1 MTPLKPAR
9 RQTDATGMTR
19 EERLLAVIHAQ
30 SEIAAAAL
38 DRQALIALVAE
49 WACEIT
55 GAQAAVV
62 EVVGDTPV
70 STGAPSSGPTITV
83 PLVSTGAPVGAL
95 TVYAGDSGRFE
106 EDATEMLSMMSAIV
120 AAQLLE
126 PHDRGAQQRLGS
138 GPFRERV
145 SLECARWAR
154 DGGDFSVVMLDIEG
168 LKSINDIH
176 GIEAGDGVLRTLSA
190 VLDRWTRA
198 IDGVYRVGGGTFALV
213 LPGASVETAAMLTE
227 RITAQMAD
235 AHPLHVPLSFG
246 ISGPGDDPTV
256 VIRTAD
262 EALYRVKRERRERA
276 AA

>member
-1 MTPLKPAR
+1 MFSLKPVGH
-9 RQTDATGMTR
+9 QTDATGMTR
-19 EERLLAVIHAQ
+19 EERLLAVVHAQ
-30 SEIAAAAL
+30 SEIAAAEL
-38 DRQALIALVAE
+38 DRQALVALVAQR
-49 WACEIT
+49 ACEIT

-70 STGAPSSGPTITV
+70 STGAPSSGPTIAV

-106 EDATEMLSMMSAIV
+106 EDAAEMLRMMSPIV

-126 PHDRGAQQRLGS
+126 SRDRGTPPGLGS
-138 GPFRERV
+138 SPFRERV

-154 DGGDFSVVMLDIEG
+154 DGGDFSVVMLDVDG
-168 LKSINDIH
+168 LRSINDVH
-176 GIEAGDGVLRTLSA
+176 GLEAGDGVLRTVSA

-198 IDGVYRVGGGTFALV
+198 IDGVYQVGGGTFALV

-235 AHPLHVPLSFG
+235 AHPLHVSLSFG
-246 ISGPGDDPTV
+246 IAGAGEDPTV
-256 VIRTAD
+256 VIRRAD

>member
-1 MTPLKPAR
+1 
-9 RQTDATGMTR
+9 MTR
-19 EERLLAVIHAQ
+19 EERLLAVVHAQ

-49 WACEIT
+49 RACEIT

-62 EVVGDTPV
+62 EVVGDTPL
-70 STGAPSSGPTITV
+70 STGAPRSGPTITV
-83 PLVSTGAPVGAL
+83 PLVSTGATVGAL
-95 TVYAGDSGRFE
+95 TVYAGDCGRFE
-106 EDATEMLSMMSAIV
+106 EDAGEMLRMMSPVV
-120 AAQLLE
+120 AAQFLE
-126 PHDRGAQQRLGS
+126 PRDGGTQQGVGS
-138 GPFRERV
+138 SPFTERV
-145 SLECARWAR
+145 ALECARWVR
-154 DGGDFSVVMLDIEG
+154 NGGDFSIVMLDIDG
-168 LKSINDIH
+168 LKSINDVH
-176 GIEAGDGVLRTLSA
+176 GFEAGDGVLRTLSA

-227 RITAQMAD
+227 RITAHMAD

-246 ISGPGDDPTV
+246 IASACDDPTV

-276 AA
+276 A